1 MDNLEIADRIKKRC
15 KGMKISVKSLL
26 DDCGINHGFIYDLEH
41 KNSAPSIDKIN
52 KIANYLDV
60 SVDYLLGR
68 VDNPSP
74 KNYNENP
81 SLNNNTIK
89 ILGRDGTNIEK
100 TLTDDEIEVF
110 KKLISSLPDAEDL

>member
-52 KIANYLDV
+52 KIANYLNC

-68 VDNPSP
+68 VDNPLLYFSIFVCACLTRIILP
-74 KNYNENP
+74 FCLLIFLWCLIGQ
-81 SLNNNTIK
+81 SL
-89 ILGRDGTNIEK
+89 
-100 TLTDDEIEVF
+100 
-110 KKLISSLPDAEDL
+110 

>member
-1 MDNLEIADRIKKRC
+1 MQW
-15 KGMKISVKSLL
+15 KSITDEGEYSIFPFFFRLFRWL
-26 DDCGINHGFIYDLEH
+26 FRNKTNTGESN
-41 KNSAPSIDKIN
+41 NSNKIN
-52 KIANYLDV
+52 KIANYLNC

-68 VDNPSP
+68 VDNSSP

>member
-52 KIANYLDV
+52 KIANYLNC

-68 VDNPSP
+68 VDDPHSEIP
-74 KNYNENP
+74 VALSAPQGYEN
-81 SLNNNTIK
+81 
-89 ILGRDGTNIEK
+89 
-100 TLTDDEIEVF
+100 LTDEQKE
-110 KKLISSLPDAEDL
+110 LIQALIDQYAQRNKE

>member
-1 MDNLEIADRIKKRC
+1 
-15 KGMKISVKSLL
+15 MKV
-26 DDCGINHGFIYDLEH
+26 
-41 KNSAPSIDKIN
+41 
-52 KIANYLDV
+52 ANYLDV

-81 SLNNNTIK
+81 SLNNTIK